1 MALCCR
7 GRNYFEVDVDVG
19 SSKVAISVCGIVQGA
34 LLNLTLDMAITLE
47 GHSEVNIS
55 KQASVVINRLLQNVP
70 LLSITVVT
78 YGCS

>member
-19 SSKVAISVCGIVQGA
+19 SSKVATSVCGMVQGA
-34 LLNLTLDMAITLE
+34 LLNLTLDMATTLE
-47 GHSEVNIS
+47 GHSAVKFF

-78 YGCS
+78 YSCS